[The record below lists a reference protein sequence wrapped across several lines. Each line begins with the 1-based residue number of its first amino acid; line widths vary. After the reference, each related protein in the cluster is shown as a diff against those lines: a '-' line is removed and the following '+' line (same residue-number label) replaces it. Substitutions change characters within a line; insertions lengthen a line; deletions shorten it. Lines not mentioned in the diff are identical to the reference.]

1 MATNNKAE
9 LKITI
14 SDETKKAARATKEL
28 YNRIDSQGGFN
39 SGKGGKAKSQI
50 GGSLQTIEKYRN
62 QQAIPKAD
70 FEGFSKALRLV
81 SKVLVD
87 YATSITTL
95 SDEAN
100 KLKKQLQTYG
110 ESYDATFGKLS
121 TAQTKQNTAIGD
133 LNDKFANTHIYKVK
147 KNGDAYSRPIT

>member
-14 SDETKKAARATKEL
+14 SDDTKKAARNTKEL
-28 YNRIDSQGGFN
+28 YNRIEAQGGFN
-39 SGKGGKAKSQI
+39 SGKGSKAKSQI

-70 FEGFSKALRLV
+70 FEGFRKALSLA

-87 YATSITTL
+87 YAASITTL
-95 SDEAN
+95 SEESK
-100 KLKKQLQTYG
+100 KLKQQLQTYS
-110 ESYDATFGKLS
+110 ESYNATFGKLS
-121 TAQTKQNTAIGD
+121 NAQNKQNTAIGD
-133 LNDKFANTHIYKVK
+133 LKDKFANTKIYKVK
-147 KNGDAYSRPIT
+147 KDGTRYSRPIT